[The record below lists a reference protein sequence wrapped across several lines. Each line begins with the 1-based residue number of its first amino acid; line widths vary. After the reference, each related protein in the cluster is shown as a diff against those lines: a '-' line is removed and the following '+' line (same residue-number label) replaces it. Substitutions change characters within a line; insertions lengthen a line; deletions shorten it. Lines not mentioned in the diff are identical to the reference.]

1 MNKENNNQDSIPI
14 LHPDDFRASL
24 NNLADLPDYLE
35 KINQNIMNIEKR
47 ISKKEFN
54 TEKVKEYARIHSL
67 RNNNNSSQKNIN
79 EDEEIPED
87 IPGTDKSNDAFDLK
101 NIVKASVEGINDIF
115 KPKIDK
121 GSIEPIKE
129 ETYLSGNDNIE
140 PVPNNEN
147 SLIEKQKQKLKPIV
161 NKKKPVSAKY
171 PDNNSKKNKNF
182 KLDLSNE
189 SNIQGPFKNKPYRRP
204 APKNNIMNNYSSN
217 INSNSKIISH
227 LQNYRYNANNEV
239 KTSPNNNELDTSEIN
254 KYIDSVE
261 PNPSNLK
268 INKVTKNRGQSKSPL
283 PNKGYQFKP
292 KQKASTIGKKAP
304 ETNNKND
311 NYISPKKKRD
321 TSLNKN
327 IAQKSKDILKGSAG
341 HSNIN
346 SNSNMKSPN
355 LKNSLIE
362 RIDSVNSKI
371 LSTPETRNKPKV
383 DNSYAG
389 VSKKNIKSSVANAKD
404 NKKVKPDVRQN
415 ISVSNNIYSKAFPKE
430 ANVDDIMKM
439 MLFFNEYLMKNN
451 SSKFTK
457 EERINIITYSN
468 FLCDK
473 LINNNPITQ
482 TKEEITYEDK
492 EKKCILI
499 QRKWRKY
506 KSKEFVKGS
515 NINDEFK
522 KMLISNFVEKE
533 GFGIRKIIGMMNS
546 SIDEFIKLK
555 SKDIISEEIV
565 NIYKGNLS
573 SSKKDTLYKGYINYN
588 LMKKKG
594 GNVYN
599 ANNDNA
605 LNTLLTSKSEAIED
619 SAVKEEPKK

>member
-1 MNKENNNQDSIPI
+1 MNKEDSIPI

-67 RNNNNSSQKNIN
+67 RNNNNSSKKNIN

-87 IPGTDKSNDAFDLK
+87 IPLTDKSNDPFDLK

-115 KPKIDK
+115 KPKNDK

-129 ETYLSGNDNIE
+129 EPYLSGNDNIE
-140 PVPNNEN
+140 PVPNNDN
-147 SLIEKQKQKLKPIV
+147 SLIEKQKPKLKPIV

-171 PDNNSKKNKNF
+171 PDNNNKKNKNF

-189 SNIQGPFKNKPYRRP
+189 SNNIGSFKNKPYKRP
-204 APKNNIMNNYSSN
+204 APKNNIINNYSSN

-239 KTSPNNNELDTSEIN
+239 KTSPNNNDLDTSDIN

-292 KQKASTIGKKAP
+292 KQKTSTNDKKVSEA
-304 ETNNKND
+304 NNKNT
-311 NYISPKKKRD
+311 ISPKKKRE

-327 IAQKSKDILKGSAG
+327 LPQKSKDLLKGSTG

-355 LKNSLIE
+355 LKNSMIE
-362 RIDSVNSKI
+362 SLDSVNSKI
-371 LSTPETRNKPKV
+371 LSTPEARIKPKV
-383 DNSYAG
+383 DNSYTG
-389 VSKKNIKSSVANAKD
+389 VSKKNIKSNAVTKD
-404 NKKVKPDVRQN
+404 NKKSKPDVRQN
-415 ISVSNNIYSKAFPKE
+415 ITGSNNIYSKGFPKE

-451 SSKFTK
+451 SSKFSK
-457 EERINIITYSN
+457 EDRINIITYSN
-468 FLCDK
+468 FLCDH
-473 LINNNPITQ
+473 LIKNKPITQ
-482 TKEEITYEDK
+482 TKEEILYEEK
-492 EKKCILI
+492 EKQCILI

-506 KSKEFVKGS
+506 KSKEFIKGS
-515 NINDEFK
+515 NINDEFR

-565 NIYKGNLS
+565 DIYKGNLS

-619 SAVKEEPKK
+619 SAIKEESNAK

>member
-1 MNKENNNQDSIPI
+1 MNKEDSIPI

-67 RNNNNSSQKNIN
+67 RNNNNSSKKNIN

-87 IPGTDKSNDAFDLK
+87 IPLTDKSNDPFDLK

-115 KPKIDK
+115 KPKNDK

-129 ETYLSGNDNIE
+129 EPYLSGNDNIE
-140 PVPNNEN
+140 PVPNNDN
-147 SLIEKQKQKLKPIV
+147 SLIEKQKPKLKPIV

-189 SNIQGPFKNKPYRRP
+189 SNNLGSFKNKPYKRP
-204 APKNNIMNNYSSN
+204 APKNNIVNNYSSN

-239 KTSPNNNELDTSEIN
+239 KTSPNNNDLDTSDIN

-292 KQKASTIGKKAP
+292 KQKTSTNDKKVSEA
-304 ETNNKND
+304 NNKNT
-311 NYISPKKKRD
+311 ISPKKKRE

-327 IAQKSKDILKGSAG
+327 LPQKSKDLLKGSTG

-355 LKNSLIE
+355 LKNSMIE
-362 RIDSVNSKI
+362 SLDSVNSKI
-371 LSTPETRNKPKV
+371 LSTPEARIKPKV
-383 DNSYAG
+383 DNSYTG
-389 VSKKNIKSSVANAKD
+389 VSKKNIKSNAVAKD
-404 NKKVKPDVRQN
+404 NKKSKPDVRQN
-415 ISVSNNIYSKAFPKE
+415 ITGSNNIYSKGFPKE

-451 SSKFTK
+451 SSKFSK
-457 EERINIITYSN
+457 GDRINIITYSN
-468 FLCDK
+468 FLCDH
-473 LINNNPITQ
+473 LIKNKPITQ
-482 TKEEITYEDK
+482 TKEEILYEEK
-492 EKKCILI
+492 EKQCILI

-506 KSKEFVKGS
+506 KSKEFIKGS
-515 NINDEFK
+515 NINDEFR

-565 NIYKGNLS
+565 DIYKGNLS

-619 SAVKEEPKK
+619 SAVKGESNAK

>member
-1 MNKENNNQDSIPI
+1 MNKEDSIPI

-67 RNNNNSSQKNIN
+67 RNNNNSSKKNIN

-87 IPGTDKSNDAFDLK
+87 IPLTDKSNDPFDLK

-115 KPKIDK
+115 KPKNDK

-129 ETYLSGNDNIE
+129 EPYLSGNDNIE
-140 PVPNNEN
+140 PVPNNDN
-147 SLIEKQKQKLKPIV
+147 SLIEKQKPKLKPIV

-189 SNIQGPFKNKPYRRP
+189 SNNLGSFKNKPYKRP
-204 APKNNIMNNYSSN
+204 APKNNIINNYSSN

-239 KTSPNNNELDTSEIN
+239 KTSPNNNDLDTSDIN

-292 KQKASTIGKKAP
+292 KQKTSTNDKKVSEA
-304 ETNNKND
+304 NNKN
-311 NYISPKKKRD
+311 NISPKKKRE

-327 IAQKSKDILKGSAG
+327 LPQKSKDLLKGSTG

-355 LKNSLIE
+355 LKNSMIE
-362 RIDSVNSKI
+362 SLDSVNSKI
-371 LSTPETRNKPKV
+371 LSTPEARIKPKV
-383 DNSYAG
+383 DNSYTG
-389 VSKKNIKSSVANAKD
+389 VSKKNIKSNAVAKD
-404 NKKVKPDVRQN
+404 NKKSKPDVRQN
-415 ISVSNNIYSKAFPKE
+415 ITGSNNIYSKGFPKE

-451 SSKFTK
+451 SSKFSK
-457 EERINIITYSN
+457 EDRINIITYSN
-468 FLCDK
+468 FLCDH
-473 LINNNPITQ
+473 LIKNKPITQ
-482 TKEEITYEDK
+482 TKEEVLYEEK
-492 EKKCILI
+492 EKQCILI

-506 KSKEFVKGS
+506 KSKEFIKGS
-515 NINDEFK
+515 NINDEFR

-565 NIYKGNLS
+565 DIYKGNLS

-619 SAVKEEPKK
+619 SAIKEESNAK

>member
-1 MNKENNNQDSIPI
+1 MNKEDSIPI

-67 RNNNNSSQKNIN
+67 RNNNNSSKKNIN

-87 IPGTDKSNDAFDLK
+87 IPLTDKSNDPFDLK

-115 KPKIDK
+115 KPKNDK

-129 ETYLSGNDNIE
+129 EPYLSGNDNIE
-140 PVPNNEN
+140 PVPNNDN
-147 SLIEKQKQKLKPIV
+147 SLIEKQKPKLKPIV

-189 SNIQGPFKNKPYRRP
+189 SNNLGSFKNKPYKRP
-204 APKNNIMNNYSSN
+204 APKNNIINNYSSN
-217 INSNSKIISH
+217 INANSKIISH

-239 KTSPNNNELDTSEIN
+239 KTSPNNNDLDTSDIN

-292 KQKASTIGKKAP
+292 KQKTSTNDKKVP
-304 ETNNKND
+304 ESNNKN
-311 NYISPKKKRD
+311 NISPKKKRE

-327 IAQKSKDILKGSAG
+327 LPQKSKDLLKGSTG

-355 LKNSLIE
+355 LKNSMIE
-362 RIDSVNSKI
+362 SLDSVNSKI
-371 LSTPETRNKPKV
+371 LSTPEARIKPKV
-383 DNSYAG
+383 DNSYTG
-389 VSKKNIKSSVANAKD
+389 VSKKNIKSNAVTKD
-404 NKKVKPDVRQN
+404 NKKSKPDVRQN
-415 ISVSNNIYSKAFPKE
+415 ITGSNNIYSKGFPKE

-451 SSKFTK
+451 SSKFSK
-457 EERINIITYSN
+457 EDRINIITYSN
-468 FLCDK
+468 FLCDH
-473 LINNNPITQ
+473 LIKNKPITQ
-482 TKEEITYEDK
+482 TKEEVLYEEK
-492 EKKCILI
+492 EKQCILI

-506 KSKEFVKGS
+506 KSKEFIKGS
-515 NINDEFK
+515 NINDEFR

-565 NIYKGNLS
+565 DIYKGNLS

-619 SAVKEEPKK
+619 SAIKEESNAK

>member
-1 MNKENNNQDSIPI
+1 MNKENSNQDSIPI

-67 RNNNNSSQKNIN
+67 RNNNNSSKKNIN

-87 IPGTDKSNDAFDLK
+87 IPGTDKSNEAFDLK

-115 KPKIDK
+115 KPKNDK

-129 ETYLSGNDNIE
+129 ENYLSGNDTIE

-147 SLIEKQKQKLKPIV
+147 SLIEKQKTKLKPIV

-189 SNIQGPFKNKPYRRP
+189 SNVQGSFKSKPYKRP
-204 APKNNIMNNYSSN
+204 APKSNIMNNYSSN
-217 INSNSKIISH
+217 INSNSKINSH

-239 KTSPNNNELDTSEIN
+239 KTSPNNDLDTSEIN

-292 KQKASTIGKKAP
+292 KKANNLDKKAY
-304 ETNNKND
+304 NKD
-311 NYISPKKKRD
+311 ENYISPKKKRE

-341 HSNIN
+341 HSNMN
-346 SNSNMKSPN
+346 SNTNMKSPN
-355 LKNSLIE
+355 IKNSLLE
-362 RIDSVNSKI
+362 SIDSVNSKI
-371 LSTPETRNKPKV
+371 LSTPETRKKPKIG
-383 DNSYAG
+383 NSYTG
-389 VSKKNIKSSVANAKD
+389 VSKKNIKGNIGPIKE
-404 NKKVKPDVRQN
+404 NKKPKQDIRQN
-415 ISVSNNIYSKAFPKE
+415 ISGSNNIYTKGFPKE

-451 SSKFTK
+451 SSNFSK
-457 EERINIITYSN
+457 EERVNMISYSN
-468 FLCDK
+468 FLCEQ
-473 LINNNPITQ
+473 LIKKRPLSQ
-482 TKEEITYEDK
+482 GKEEEVIMEEK
-492 EKKCILI
+492 EKKCLLI
-499 QRKWRKY
+499 QQKWRKY
-506 KSKEFVKGS
+506 KSKEYIKGS
-515 NINDEFK
+515 NINEEFR

-533 GFGIRKIIGMMNS
+533 GFGIRKIIGMINS

-555 SKDIISEEIV
+555 SKDIISEELV
-565 NIYKGNLS
+565 DIYKGNLS
-573 SSKKDTLYKGYINYN
+573 SSKRDTLYKGYINYN

-594 GNVYN
+594 GSIYN
-599 ANNDNA
+599 ANNGNA
-605 LNTLLTSKSEAIED
+605 LNTLLTNKNDVIED
-619 SAVKEEPKK
+619 KEKSDDK

>member
-1 MNKENNNQDSIPI
+1 MNKEDSIPI

-67 RNNNNSSQKNIN
+67 RNNNNSSKKNIN

-87 IPGTDKSNDAFDLK
+87 IPLTDKSNDPFDLK

-115 KPKIDK
+115 KPKNDK

-129 ETYLSGNDNIE
+129 EPYLSGNDNIE
-140 PVPNNEN
+140 PVPNNDN
-147 SLIEKQKQKLKPIV
+147 SLIEKQKPKLKPIV

-189 SNIQGPFKNKPYRRP
+189 SNNLGSFKNKPYKRP
-204 APKNNIMNNYSSN
+204 APKNNIINNYSSN

-239 KTSPNNNELDTSEIN
+239 KTSPNNNDLDTSDIN

-292 KQKASTIGKKAP
+292 KQKTSTNDKKVSEA
-304 ETNNKND
+304 NNKNT
-311 NYISPKKKRD
+311 ISPKKKRE

-327 IAQKSKDILKGSAG
+327 LPQKSKDLLKGSTG

-362 RIDSVNSKI
+362 SLDSVNSKI
-371 LSTPETRNKPKV
+371 LSTPEARIKPKV
-383 DNSYAG
+383 DNSYTG
-389 VSKKNIKSSVANAKD
+389 VSKKNIKSNAVTKD
-404 NKKVKPDVRQN
+404 NKKSKPDVRQN
-415 ISVSNNIYSKAFPKE
+415 ITGSNNIYSKGFPKE

-451 SSKFTK
+451 SSKFSK
-457 EERINIITYSN
+457 GDRINIITYSN
-468 FLCDK
+468 FLCDH
-473 LINNNPITQ
+473 LIKNKPITQ
-482 TKEEITYEDK
+482 TKEEILYEEK
-492 EKKCILI
+492 EKQCILI

-506 KSKEFVKGS
+506 KSKEFIKGS
-515 NINDEFK
+515 NINDEFR

-565 NIYKGNLS
+565 DIYKGNLS

-619 SAVKEEPKK
+619 IPVKGESNAK